1 MGSLEIILFAVLMLI
16 YLLILGVAIACYV
29 VSSYAGYTIAKR
41 LYIKNP
47 WLAWIPIGN
56 YWIDGCIAN
65 LFDERQGCNRKWQ
78 KVLVTLAAIVF
89 GMVLLTY
96 VVMIGMMIYTFVNQE
111 YMDDTSA
118 GFIGAFIIMYI
129 ILIFAVLVSLA
140 LQVCHAICRYKIFEA
155 LAPQKAIKYIIL
167 DTIVPMA
174 GPICML
180 KHKDKCDPLWK
191 CADESHE
198 VAEEQYNT
206 ENYF

>member
-1 MGSLEIILFAVLMLI
+1 MSSLNIIMFAVLLLV

-47 WLAWIPIGN
+47 WLAWLPIGN

-65 LFDERQGCNRKWQ
+65 LFDERNGYNRKWQ
-78 KVLVTLAAIVF
+78 KVLLVLSAVAF
-89 GMVLLTY
+89 GVVLLCY
-96 VVMIGMMIYTFVNQE
+96 VLIVGLMISSIATQGYI
-111 YMDDTSA
+111 DDTSMT
-118 GFIGAFIIMYI
+118 FIGMFIIMYI
-129 ILIFAVLVSLA
+129 IVIFAALAGTA
-140 LQVCHAICRYKIFEA
+140 LQACHIICRYKIFES
-155 LAPQKAIKYIIL
+155 LAPEKAIKYIIL

-180 KHKDKCDPLWK
+180 KHKDKCDPGWSYVEGSYET
-191 CADESHE
+191 ADAVNDE
-198 VAEEQYNT
+198 